1 MQRPTEKRHNV
12 KQWST
17 KHHTENWRFSI
28 WKLHFPFIYL
38 WILDFF
44 AYFKI
49 MISVRHVGKCYSV
62 CYCHIVY
69 FLPSVRDFCS
79 DSVIQIVSFI
89 INFYLLFVLFFPD
102 NVTQYAILIVQ
113 WVLLWFIVC
122 AFRSNISGGM
132 TVMTFYCK

>member
-17 KHHTENWRFSI
+17 NTTQKTEDLVTGNCIFH
-28 WKLHFPFIYL
+28 LFICEFL
-38 WILDFF
+38 ISLF
-44 AYFKI
+44 YFKN

-62 CYCHIVY
+62 YYCHIVY

-113 WVLLWFIVC
+113 
-122 AFRSNISGGM
+122 
-132 TVMTFYCK
+132 